1 MTSVRSFC
9 SNMEKIRNGISE
21 TIGHFVMM
29 FFDITISILISF
41 IYGWRL
47 TLAICAY
54 IPLTMIINYLVSKVG
69 WWCRG
74 GNPKA

>member
-1 MTSVRSFC
+1 MNERKNMLLNPFFWY

-29 FFDITISILISF
+29 FFDIVISILISF

-54 IPLTMIINYLVSKVG
+54 IPLTMVINYLISKV
-69 WWCRG
+69 
-74 GNPKA
+74 NINE